1 MKTLIPICQLRTLSN
16 IKIGDTIRVGKKK
29 YKVMQLYK
37 HYALC
42 DRGLYRECFSYIDI
56 MAMRTGKFVVNG
68 NIVSA
73 EVRRRKSKYE

>member
-1 MKTLIPICQLRTLSN
+1 MKTLIPINSLRTLSA
-16 IKIGDTIRVGKKK
+16 IKIGDMIRVGKKK

-42 DRGLYRECFSYIDI
+42 DRGNYRECFSYFDI
-56 MAMRTGKFVVNG
+56 ITMRSGKFVVNG

-73 EVRRRKSKYE
+73 EVRGRKEK

>member
-1 MKTLIPICQLRTLSN
+1 MKTLIPINSLRTLSAV
-16 IKIGDTIRVGKKK
+16 KIGDTIRVGKKK

-42 DRGLYRECFSYIDI
+42 DRGPYRECFSYFDI
-56 MAMRTGKFVVNG
+56 ITMRSGKFVVNG

-73 EVRRRKSKYE
+73 EVRGRKEK